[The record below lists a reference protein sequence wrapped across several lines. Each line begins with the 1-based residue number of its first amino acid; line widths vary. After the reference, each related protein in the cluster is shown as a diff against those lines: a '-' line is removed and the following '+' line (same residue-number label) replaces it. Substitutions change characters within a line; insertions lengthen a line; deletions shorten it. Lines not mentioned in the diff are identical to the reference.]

1 MGLPSEGSTLTIGGA
16 SGYWGDAPGATAQ
29 LLAHE
34 GLDFLVYDYLAEI
47 TLSILARAR
56 SADPDAGYATD
67 FVTAAMAPNL
77 ATIAAKGVRVVS
89 NAGGVNADA
98 CAQALRGLI
107 RQAGLALKVAVI
119 RGDDLAARVPEFA
132 GRADSPPLHEMFSG
146 EVFPPPERVASVNAY
161 LGAFPIAAALDGGA
175 DIVITGRCVD
185 SAVTLGACIHHF
197 GWAADD
203 LDRLAQG
210 SLAGH
215 ILECGTQASGGNFTD
230 WESVADS
237 LWNAGY
243 PIAEITRDGTFTVTK
258 PDATGGRVL
267 VGTVSEQMLYEIGD
281 PRCYML
287 PDVVCDFS
295 EVRLADDGRDRVR
308 VSGARGAGRPEMLK
322 ACATWADGYRAGH
335 VWTMVGRNAAHKARV
350 FADGVL
356 QRTAQ
361 ELAVSGLPPLS
372 ETSVELPG
380 SESQFSPSLRQ
391 SALREVDVKI
401 AVKHPSAAGVA
412 LFLKEMTGQALA
424 APPGLCSF
432 AGARARPSPVV
443 RLFSFRVPA
452 SGIAVEVDIEGN
464 CSLCLPPPAIPPRDL
479 PPAPVPPRPPEQ
491 VEGAMVEVSLESLA
505 WARSGD
511 KGDKANIGVIA
522 REIEFLPYIANA
534 LTEAAVAARFAHFLA
549 PGQARPV
556 ERFYLPG
563 IAALNFLLHG
573 VLGGGGIASLRV
585 DAQGKAYAQVLL
597 ATAVPVPAS
606 LVTAHRLTISD
617 GEESCS

>member
-1 MGLPSEGSTLTIGGA
+1 MTESTLTIGGA

-56 SADPDAGYATD
+56 SADPEAGYATD

-77 ATIAAKGVRVVS
+77 ATIAAKNVRVVS
-89 NAGGVNADA
+89 NAGGVNPDA

-107 RQAGLALKVAVI
+107 RESGLSLKVAVI

-132 GRADSPPLHEMFSG
+132 GGADSPPLHEMFSG
-146 EVFPPPERVASVNAY
+146 ESFPPPERVASVNAY

-185 SAVTLGACIHHF
+185 SAVTLGACIHYF

-230 WESVADS
+230 WASVADS

-243 PIAEITRDGTFTVTK
+243 PIARIAGDGGFTVTK
-258 PDATGGRVL
+258 PDGTGGRVS
-267 VGTVSEQMLYEIGD
+267 VGTIAEQMLYEIGD
-281 PRCYML
+281 PCCYTL

-295 EVRLADDGRDRVR
+295 EVRLAADGRDRVR

-335 VWTMVGRNAAHKARV
+335 VWTMVGRNAIHKARA

-356 QRTAQ
+356 RRTAR
-361 ELAVSGLPPLS
+361 ELAASGLPALS

-380 SESQFSPSLRQ
+380 SESQFPPSLRQ

-401 AVKHPSAAGVA
+401 AVRHPSAAGVA
-412 LFLKEMTGQALA
+412 LFLKEMTGHALA

-443 RLFSFRVPA
+443 RLFSFLVPA
-452 SGIAVEVDIEGN
+452 SCVAVEVDIEGD
-464 CSLCLPPPAIPPRDL
+464 CAPSAPPPSVPPRDL
-479 PPAPVPPRPPEQ
+479 PPTPDFPRPSRP
-491 VEGAMVEVSLESLA
+491 VGDRMVAVPLESLA
-505 WARSGD
+505 LARSGD

-522 REIEFLPYIANA
+522 REPEFLPYIANA
-534 LTEAAVAARFAHFLA
+534 LTEAAVAECFVHFLA

-563 IAALNFLLHG
+563 IAALNFLLHD

-606 LVTAHRLTISD
+606 LVAAHGLTISD